1 MMLAL
6 DWDEYD
12 TGQRQNIR
20 KTNERGSGVGG
31 SEMTGNKVMV
41 CLVARK
47 TCAIDFLDFH
57 LVNR

>member
-1 MMLAL
+1 MILAL
-6 DWDEYD
+6 DWDEHD

-20 KTNERGSGVGG
+20 KTNERGTGVGG

-47 TCAIDFLDFH
+47 TCAIDFLYF
-57 LVNR
+57 LIALR

>member
-1 MMLAL
+1 MLAV
-6 DWDEYD
+6 DWDEHD

-20 KTNERGSGVGG
+20 KTNERGTGVGG

-47 TCAIDFLDFH
+47 TCAIDFLYF
-57 LVNR
+57 LIALR

>member
-1 MMLAL
+1 MLAL
-6 DWDEYD
+6 DWDEHD

-20 KTNERGSGVGG
+20 KTNERGTGVGG

-47 TCAIDFLDFH
+47 TCAIDFLYF
-57 LVNR
+57 LIALR